1 MQKFFETQEENEEVK
16 FVIRKHWMAL
26 FKPIF
31 VAFWTPVL
39 GFLAVFFLPQSFPE
53 LMQGTNYNFY
63 VLFISIWFLAA
74 NLYFFISWLVFYLN
88 VGIVTDQN
96 FVDIDQENLLHRK
109 VSTLSLGDVQD
120 VSASH
125 KGFLQT
131 YFNYGDVL
139 VQTAG
144 ELPNFELINIPDP
157 AGYAKKILDLQENF
171 IRLHRKP

>member
-1 MQKFFETQEENEEVK
+1 MMIQKYFETQEENEKVIL
-16 FVIRKHWMAL
+16 VIRRHWMAL
-26 FKPIF
+26 YKPIF
-31 VAFWTPVL
+31 IAFCSIIF
-39 GFLAVFFLPQSFPE
+39 GFIAISYLPKFAPSLFE
-53 LMQGTNYNFY
+53 GTSYNFY
-63 VLFISIWFLAA
+63 VLILSVWFLAA
-74 NLYFFISWLVFYLN
+74 NLYFFVSWLVFYLN

-109 VSTLSLGDVQD
+109 VSTLSLKDIQD

-125 KGFLQT
+125 KGFFQT
-131 YFNYGDVL
+131 YFDFGDVL

-171 IRLHRKP
+171 KR